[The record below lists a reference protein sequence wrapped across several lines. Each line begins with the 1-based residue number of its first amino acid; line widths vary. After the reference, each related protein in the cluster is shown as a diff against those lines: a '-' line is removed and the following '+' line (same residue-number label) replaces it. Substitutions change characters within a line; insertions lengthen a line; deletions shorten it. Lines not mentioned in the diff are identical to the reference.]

1 MAYFYFDFNDD
12 RKKHHENLIRSL
24 IVQLSIQ
31 SEKHS
36 DSLNALYSHS
46 QGGKHQPSYDGLVGT
61 LQSMLQLH
69 PKTYIILDAL
79 DECGDREELL
89 KLLQEIN
96 KCNIGKAQVQILA
109 TSRKERDIEDALD
122 PLLPQ
127 KVCIQSGQ
135 VSDDIQLFIH
145 ETLHN
150 DSKLKKWPATVK
162 DEISKKLM
170 DGACGM

>member
-12 RKKHHENLIRSL
+12 KKQQHENLIRSL
-24 IVQLSIQ
+24 IVQLSTQ
-31 SEKHS
+31 SEKYS
-36 DSLNALYSHS
+36 DSLQALYSRS
-46 QGGKHQPSYDGLVGT
+46 KDGKHQPSYDGLVGS
-61 LQSMLQLH
+61 LKSMLQLH

-79 DECGDREELL
+79 DECADREELL
-89 KLLQEIN
+89 KLLQEIS
-96 KCNIGKAQVQILA
+96 IGKVQVLA

-122 PLLPQ
+122 SLFPQ
-127 KVCIQSGQ
+127 KVCIQSSQ
-135 VSDDIQLFIH
+135 VGDDIQLFIR

-150 DSKLKKWPATVK
+150 DPKLKKWPASVK